1 MKKNATI
8 WALLFLISGCSPKPD
23 HFGPTQPVSF
33 TSVHLSDSFWAP
45 KIETNRTVSIPSA
58 FHQCQ
63 INGRFDN
70 FALAGQLISGEHK
83 GDFPFDDTDVYKIIE
98 GASYSLA
105 VHYDAKLDHYLDS
118 LITLIGSGQEND
130 GYLTTCVTNQCE
142 RLRPWYGKGRWD
154 RLNSH
159 ELYNSGHLYEAAV
172 AHFQATGKKSLLE
185 IAIKNANL
193 VDQVFGPEEGKK
205 KVPSGHPIIEMALV
219 KLYRATNEERFLR
232 LARFFIEE
240 TGKGTDGHRLNPYS
254 QDHKPVIAQDEAVGH
269 AVRLGYLYSG
279 ITDVASLLNDT
290 ALMSASRRVWDNVVS
305 KKLYLTG
312 GIGSRAQGEGFGENY
327 ELNNMT
333 SYCETCASIANV
345 YWNYRLFLNEPHAKY
360 YDVLERTLYNGVI
373 SGVSLS
379 GDKFFYDN
387 PLESDST
394 HNREPWFGCA
404 CCPGN
409 VTRFMASIPA
419 YVYTVSEEAVFVN
432 LFVSNEAQI
441 PFNGDTLKLSQN
453 TVYPWEGKVKILV
466 DKASGKSFNLMVR
479 IPGWAR
485 GEVVPSNLYR
495 LASPENSAPV
505 SFFLNGKE
513 IKPTLINGYACIPKK
528 WKEGDCIEMNLDMK
542 PFAIIAHENVD
553 ADKGKIA
560 FQRGPLVY
568 CFEDKDNHNSLIFDT
583 YIPKN
588 ASVLSNFNAN
598 RLGGIEVLTVPG
610 IKVSKAENQL
620 VEEPVSLEA
629 IPYFAWN
636 NRGPARMATWMPT
649 AASLVYTGQPWGK
662 EKEARVYASTDW
674 VPGLNDGFDPH
685 HSSDIDKPFFTW
697 WNKHAPERW
706 VEYRWEKPVKVS
718 KVDVYWLHTDHY
730 EGNYRMPA
738 SWKLEYKT
746 KQGNWAPVKTS
757 EAFTTLPNQY
767 NTVHFDEVPCNALR
781 ISVEFQA
788 DNSAGILEWKVN

>member
-1 MKKNATI
+1 MKKYAMV
-8 WALLFLISGCSPKPD
+8 WASILLFAACSPNPEN
-23 HFGPTQPVSF
+23 FGPTQPVSF
-33 TSVHLSDSFWAP
+33 TSVHLNDQFWAP
-45 KIETNRTVSIPSA
+45 KIETNRMVSIPSA

-70 FALAGQLISGEHK
+70 FALAGKLISGEHK

-105 VHYDAKLDHYLDS
+105 VHYDSKLDLYLDS
-118 LITLIGSGQEND
+118 LITLIGAGQEED

-172 AHFQATGKKSLLE
+172 AHFQATGKKSLLD

-232 LARFFIEE
+232 LAKFFIDE
-240 TGKGTDGHRLNPYS
+240 TGKGTDGHRLNHYS
-254 QDHKPVIAQDEAVGH
+254 QDHKPVVEQDEAVGH

-290 ALMSASRRVWDNVVS
+290 ALMSSSRRVWDNVVS

-345 YWNYRLFLNEPHAKY
+345 YWNYRLFLNKPHAKY

-394 HNREPWFGCA
+394 HLREPWFGCA

-419 YVYTVSEEAVFVN
+419 YVYTASEQGIFVN
-432 LFVSNEAQI
+432 LFVGNEAQI
-441 PFNGDTLKLSQN
+441 PFLGDTVKLSQE
-453 TVYPWEGKVKILV
+453 TLYPWEGKVELTINYSVKQ
-466 DKASGKSFNLMVR
+466 AFSLMIR
-479 IPGWAR
+479 IPGWAK
-485 GEVVPSNLYR
+485 GEVAPSNLYH
-495 LASPENSAPV
+495 LARPNENAPV
-505 SFFLNGKE
+505 SIHLNGKA
-513 IKPTLINGYACIPKK
+513 ITPPIIDGYAFIPKR
-528 WKEGDCIEMNLDMK
+528 WKAGDRIELNFDMK
-542 PFAIIAHENVD
+542 PFAVMAHEKVD
-553 ADKGKIA
+553 ADQGKVA

-568 CFEDKDNHNSLIFDT
+568 CFEDKDNNNSLIFDT
-583 YIPKN
+583 YIKEN
-588 ASVLSNFNAN
+588 APLGSNFDPE
-598 RLGGIEVLTVPG
+598 RLGGVEVLTVPG
-610 IKVSKAENQL
+610 IKVNKVGNQL

-649 AASLVYTGQPWGK
+649 AASRVYTGQFRGK
-662 EKEARVYASTDW
+662 EKEARAFVSTNW
-674 VPGLNDGFDPH
+674 VPGLNDGFDPRN
-685 HSSDIDKPFFTW
+685 SSDIDKPFFTW
-697 WNKHAPERW
+697 WNKHTPDPW
-706 VEYRWEKPVKVS
+706 VEYRWNHPVNVS
-718 KVDVYWLHTDHY
+718 QVEVYWLYSDHY
-730 EGNYRMPA
+730 EGSYRMPA
-738 SWKLEYKT
+738 SWKLQYKT
-746 KQGNWAPVKTS
+746 KNGNWAPVKTNDPY
-757 EAFTTLPNQY
+757 TTLPDQY
-767 NTVHFDEVPCNALR
+767 NSVHFDEVSSTALR
-781 ISVEFQA
+781 ISVEFQPGY
-788 DNSAGILEWKVN
+788 SAGILEWKVK